1 MQNPP
6 SPLETLRQ
14 LKEMLDAGAL
24 TLAEFE
30 VLKQRLVFS
39 APATAAPFQENEP
52 VVLAPAPPAVL
63 PPVLPPAETV
73 ATADAEPRP
82 VLYDHL
88 RAADSVSAPF
98 GTPAPFTPAVVSPV
112 AAVPPAPLRAS
123 ELEWAADEFVAAEV
137 PTKRNPLALILSIG
151 GLLGLLGLVLYL
163 SFNRPPSEHVS
174 STSLTAADSVAA
186 PIETGPQAQQL
197 PPAPVAMPETVRV
210 VPSNPAPPVLPRRSR
225 RVNDSAAVLP
235 AAAASDSV
243 ARP

>member
-39 APATAAPFQENEP
+39 ASATAAPPQGTEP
-52 VVLAPAPPAVL
+52 VVPAPAPPAAL
-63 PPVLPPAETV
+63 PPVLPPAET
-73 ATADAEPRP
+73 AAAAGAGPRP
-82 VLYDHL
+82 VPRDPS
-88 RAADSVSAPF
+88 AADGVRTPV
-98 GTPAPFTPAVVSPV
+98 GTPAPFTPAVVPSV
-112 AAVPPAPLRAS
+112 AAVPPAPLRAP
-123 ELEWAADEFVAAEV
+123 ELEWAADEFPAAEV

-197 PPAPVAMPETVRV
+197 PPAPVVLPETVRV
-210 VPSNPAPPVLPRRSR
+210 APSNPAPPVLPRRSR
-225 RVNDSAAVLP
+225 RVNDSAAVPP
-235 AAAASDSV
+235 AVAAPDSA

>member
-39 APATAAPFQENEP
+39 ASATAAPPQGPEP
-52 VVLAPAPPAVL
+52 VVPAPAPPAAL
-63 PPVLPPAETV
+63 PPVLPPVET
-73 ATADAEPRP
+73 AAAAGAGPRP
-82 VLYDHL
+82 VLRDPS
-88 RAADSVSAPF
+88 AADGVSAPI
-98 GTPAPFTPAVVSPV
+98 GMPAPFMPAVVPPV
-112 AAVPPAPLRAS
+112 AAVPPAPLRAP
-123 ELEWAADEFVAAEV
+123 ELEWAADEFAAAEV

-210 VPSNPAPPVLPRRSR
+210 APSNPAPPVLPRRSR
-225 RVNDSAAVLP
+225 RVNDSAAVPP
-235 AAAASDSV
+235 AAAAPDSA

>member
-6 SPLETLRQ
+6 SPLETLHQ

-39 APATAAPFQENEP
+39 APATAAPPQGTESVIP
-52 VVLAPAPPAVL
+52 VLAPPVGL
-63 PPVLPPAETV
+63 PLVLPPAETV
-73 ATADAEPRP
+73 TAADAGPRP
-82 VLYDHL
+82 VPRDHSIV
-88 RAADSVSAPF
+88 DSVSAPF
-98 GTPAPFTPAVVSPV
+98 GTPAPFTPAVVPPLT
-112 AAVPPAPLRAS
+112 AVPPAPLRAP
-123 ELEWAADEFVAAEV
+123 ELEWAADEFAAVEA
-137 PTKRNPLALILSIG
+137 PTRRNPLALILSIG

-197 PPAPVAMPETVRV
+197 TPVPVAMPETVRV
-210 VPSNPAPPVLPRRSR
+210 APSNPAPPVLPRRSR
-225 RVNDSAAVLP
+225 RVNDSAAMPP
-235 AAAASDSV
+235 AAAPDSA

>member
-24 TLAEFE
+24 TLVEFE

-39 APATAAPFQENEP
+39 AAASAALPQGAEP
-52 VVLAPAPPAVL
+52 VVLTPAPAVE

-73 ATADAEPRP
+73 ATADAWPRP
-82 VLYDHL
+82 VPRDPI
-88 RAADSVSAPF
+88 AADSVSAPF
-98 GTPAPFTPAVVSPV
+98 GAPARFTPAVVSPL
-112 AAVPPAPLRAS
+112 AALPPAPLQAPDS
-123 ELEWAADEFVAAEV
+123 EWAADEFAAAEA
-137 PTKRNPLALILSIG
+137 PAKRNPLALILSIG
-151 GLLGLLGLVLYL
+151 GLLSLLGLVLYL
-163 SFNRPPSEHVS
+163 SLNRPLSEHVS

-197 PPAPVAMPETVRV
+197 SPAPVALPETVRV
-210 VPSNPAPPVLPRRSR
+210 APSNPAPPVLSRSR
-225 RVNDSAAVLP
+225 RRVADSAAVLP
-235 AAAASDSV
+235 AAAAPDSA

>member
-39 APATAAPFQENEP
+39 ATATAAPPQGTEP
-52 VVLAPAPPAVL
+52 VVPALTPPVGL
-63 PPVLPPAETV
+63 PSVLPPAETV
-73 ATADAEPRP
+73 AAADAGPRP
-82 VLYDHL
+82 VLHAPS
-88 RAADSVSAPF
+88 AADSVRAPF
-98 GTPAPFTPAVVSPV
+98 GMPAPFMPVVVSPV
-112 AAVPPAPLRAS
+112 AAVPPAPLRAP
-123 ELEWAADEFVAAEV
+123 EMEWAADEFAVAEV

-174 STSLTAADSVAA
+174 STSLTAADSVAT
-186 PIETGPQAQQL
+186 PIETGPQAQQR

-210 VPSNPAPPVLPRRSR
+210 VPSNPAPPVQPRRSR
-225 RVNDSAAVLP
+225 RVNDSAAVPP
-235 AAAASDSV
+235 AAALDSA